1 MNGLVEL
8 KKKKKKAM
16 VHVQYL
22 GYNIILLSKAFHTA
36 RSQWSLTYGS
46 RLKNILSPH
55 MLACQLPS
63 SNLHKIL
70 EIANEI
76 QKWQWT
82 LLPPLGMVEN

>member
-1 MNGLVEL
+1 
-8 KKKKKKAM
+8 
-16 VHVQYL
+16 
-22 GYNIILLSKAFHTA
+22 
-36 RSQWSLTYGS
+36 
-46 RLKNILSPH
+46 